1 MASVKMLSLISAL
14 LIPTLLAVSSY
25 YTIPLVSAASA
36 PQTTPSG
43 YATKPFAFMYNC
55 NFTSHATPP
64 AKNTTTIAFNQQEY
78 KANHW
83 NLNATLT
90 GPKGG
95 YACMVDVIPSHIAA
109 RYGLH

>member
-1 MASVKMLSLISAL
+1 MESVKMVSLISAL
-14 LIPTLLAVSSY
+14 LIPAVLALSSY
-25 YTIPLVSAASA
+25 HTILLVSAASA

-43 YATKPFAFMYNC
+43 YATKPFAYMYNC
-55 NFTSHATPP
+55 NFTSHATLP

-83 NLNATLT
+83 NLNATL
-90 GPKGG
+90 GPDSG
-95 YACMVDVIPSHIAA
+95 YSCMVKVIPSHLAA